1 MTWSDW
7 SLEPGVVLGSVLA
20 AALYLW
26 VLRKLSVRPGPLA
39 LLFGLGLAV
48 ASADLMSPLAEG
60 SRSLFVVH
68 MAEHMLLIMLAAP
81 LMALGVPPE
90 LVERLAAWP
99 AGRAALRPVWSP
111 AVGAVALNATLVV
124 WHVPLLYEATLH
136 SDILHD
142 QEHLSMLLGAFLFW
156 GAVLRTGQG
165 VARGVTP
172 RLVATA
178 ATVITNSLLGSFL
191 FFAPR
196 PLYASYGVA
205 PRVWAGIDAGTD
217 QALGAGLMWTMGDMT
232 YLGLALWLV
241 WTLLLGA
248 EAEAVGGS
256 QVPPALPSW
265 RNGVVSHGAGELP
278 GSVTGGGRAWGLSPR
293 RLAFRGGGSV
303 PEGAPIGFPTVLRR
317 RDASRARVALVAA
330 CAAGIAPAP
339 GMCARLG
346 WLRSALSPPPPR
358 WREGPG
364 WLPGRQAGPRGS
376 RGVGCRRWSPG
387 PRCSG
392 P

>member
-99 AGRAALRPVWSP
+99 AGRAALRPGWSP
-111 AVGAVALNATLVV
+111 AVGAVALNATLGV
-124 WHVPLLYEATLH
+124 WHVT
-136 SDILHD
+136 
-142 QEHLSMLLGAFLFW
+142 
-156 GAVLRTGQG
+156 
-165 VARGVTP
+165 
-172 RLVATA
+172 
-178 ATVITNSLLGSFL
+178 FL

-303 PEGAPIGFPTVLRR
+303 PEGAPIGVPTVLRR